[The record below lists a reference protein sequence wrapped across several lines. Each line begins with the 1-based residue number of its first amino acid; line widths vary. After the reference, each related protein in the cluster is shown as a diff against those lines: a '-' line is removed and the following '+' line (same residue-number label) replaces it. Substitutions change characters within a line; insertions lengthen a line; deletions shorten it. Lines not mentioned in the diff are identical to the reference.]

1 MLGSEMRQ
9 EGRVVIRWEERNVNK
24 DELYKHVQRSE
35 ADRRNE
41 RRKPSTLRDDAA
53 EGINR

>member
-1 MLGSEMRQ
+1 MLGAEMRQ